1 MSLNWLR
8 RFRRTPARKL
18 LLQKQEA
25 FRVMQTVQYDPV
37 QAAYEAQ
44 CG

>member
-8 RFRRTPARKL
+8 MFRRKNAAALRR
-18 LLQKQEA
+18 KQEA
-25 FRVMQTVQYDPV
+25 DRAMETVQYDPV

>member
-8 RFRRTPARKL
+8 KLRHKPARAL
-18 LLQKQEA
+18 LRKQET
-25 FRVMQTVQYDPV
+25 FRAMQTVQYDPV